1 MENEIIKKAKE
12 LISNIDIHN
21 INENLKK
28 RGVDNYHNDEL
39 NIIRQS
45 ILNVLNDNLK
55 SRNSQNNKKIDKEL
69 IHKIINNFKNKNG
82 DKLNSK
88 SYDIYIKKAD
98 RMKIW
103 NNINELIVNQDN
115 KQQINII
122 LDDMKKRNYMTKRK
136 DENKSSFNADFVF
149 YNQIITKDPIKNQLN
164 EYVLHRIVK
173 IIQESKK
180 IKEELQLDKTLYDK
194 LNITYTEFIKFVDE
208 ITNKDKIE
216 SLDTY
221 GNNTIYKPTI
231 DERILLNLYKYIPV
245 RDNFSKVY
253 LTDKNLNN
261 AVNYINITNKTFH
274 LNNYKKSAMETYG
287 VKVYKIPDYINDM
300 ILKKYNDGWR
310 VLMGKNKHTFYN
322 ENLSKKI
329 SNIFMKYLNKNVS
342 INDIRRAYTTYWA
355 ENKSVKQQK
364 ELAGR
369 MLHSYKT
376 GRDIYK
382 REQNKE

>member
-103 NNINELIVNQDN
+103 NNINELIDNQDN

-164 EYVLHRIVK
+164 EYVLNRIVK

-180 IKEELQLDKTLYDK
+180 IKEEMQLDKTLYDK

-261 AVNYINITNKTFH
+261 DVNYINITNKTFH

-310 VLMGKNKHTFYN
+310 VLMGKNKNTFYN

>member
-103 NNINELIVNQDN
+103 NNINELIDNQDN

-164 EYVLHRIVK
+164 EYVLNRIVK

-180 IKEELQLDKTLYDK
+180 IKEEMQLDKTLYDK

-310 VLMGKNKHTFYN
+310 VLMGKNKNTFYN

>member
-103 NNINELIVNQDN
+103 NNINELIDNQDN

-261 AVNYINITNKTFH
+261 DVNYINITNKTFH

-310 VLMGKNKHTFYN
+310 VLMGKNKNTFYN

>member
-103 NNINELIVNQDN
+103 NNINELIDNQDN

-164 EYVLHRIVK
+164 EYVLNRIVK

-180 IKEELQLDKTLYDK
+180 IKEEMQLDKTLYDK

-261 AVNYINITNKTFH
+261 DVNYINITNKTFH